1 MTTGVSPV
9 ATLGIMPRIALGI
22 SRGRG
27 RMLTRTR
34 ARGRRCK

>member
-1 MTTGVSPV
+1 MTTDASHV
-9 ATLGIMPRIALGI
+9 ATLGIMPRIAPGT

-27 RMLTRTR
+27 RMLIRTK